1 MPKSEVDIK
10 PRSRD
15 VTDGLEKA
23 AARGMLRAVGMGD
36 DDFAKPQIG
45 VASSWNEI
53 TPCNLSL
60 DRLAKA
66 AKDGVFAAGG
76 YPMEFGT
83 ISVSDGIS
91 MGHEGMHFSL
101 VSREVIADSVET
113 VMQAERLDGSVL
125 LAGCDKSLPGML
137 MAAARLDLASVFL
150 YAGSILPGR
159 AKLSDGSERD
169 VTIIDAFEA
178 VGACSRGLMP
188 REDVDAI
195 ERAICPGEGACGGM
209 FTANTMASAAEAL
222 GMSLP
227 GSAAPPATD
236 RRRDGYAR
244 RSGMAVVELLRHGIT
259 ARDIMTKEAF
269 ENAIAV
275 VMAFGGSTNAVL
287 HLLAI
292 AYEANVKLTLADF
305 TRVGAKVPH
314 LADVKPF
321 GKHVMFDVDRIG
333 GVPVIMKSLL
343 DAGLLHGD
351 CLTVTGETVAENLRH
366 IAPPDPDGK
375 VLRAL
380 DNPIHPTGGITI
392 LHGSL
397 APEGAVVKSAGFDS
411 DVFEGTARVFERE
424 RAALD
429 ALEDGTIQAGDVVVI
444 RYEGP
449 KGGPGM
455 REMLAITGAIKGAGL
470 GKDVLLIT
478 DGRFSGGTTGLCV
491 GHIAPEAVDAG
502 PIAFLRD
509 GDKIRLDVP
518 NATLDVLVDPAEFA
532 SRQDGFHAATAALHH
547 RCAGQVRQAGRLG
560 SARRRLHLTLLAR
573 ACAKCHAPRR
583 VVPRKRGCPQAARTF
598 APRLTRCRTAR
609 RAPAGT
615 PRDDSSPARSAL
627 KDCAR
632 NPLWHR
638 GSATPRAGRP
648 GWPPRAH
655 RAPRCT
661 ARPAR
666 TGNAFRSHP
675 PSAGCGGRASR
686 RPRGHR
692 ESPPARRSARLRR
705 RRRAA
710 RPSTAG
716 RTGSPHAAPRTRCT
730 P

>member
-1 MPKSEVDIK
+1 MPSTDSAPAPDIK

-36 DDFAKPQIG
+36 EDFAKPQIG

-66 AKDGVFAAGG
+66 VKEGVFSAGG
-76 YPMEFGT
+76 YPLEFGT

-150 YAGSILPGR
+150 YAGSILPGV
-159 AKLSDGSERD
+159 AKLSDGSERE

-178 VGACSRGLMP
+178 VGACARGLMP

-209 FTANTMASAAEAL
+209 YTANTMASAAEAL

-236 RRRDGYAR
+236 RRRDGFAR
-244 RSGMAVVELLRHGIT
+244 RSGAAVVELLRRGIT
-259 ARDIMTKEAF
+259 ARDILTKEAF

-292 AYEANVKLTLADF
+292 AHEAEVALTLDDF
-305 TRVGAKVPH
+305 SRIGSKVPH

-321 GKHVMFDVDRIG
+321 GRHVMSHVDHIG
-333 GVPVIMKSLL
+333 GVPVMMKALL
-343 DAGLLHGD
+343 DAGLLRGD
-351 CLTVTGETVAENLRH
+351 CLTVTGATVAENLAE

-375 VLRAL
+375 VLRAMS
-380 DNPIHPTGGITI
+380 NPIHPTGGITI
-392 LHGSL
+392 LRGSL

-411 DVFEGTARVFERE
+411 DVFEGTARVFDGE

-429 ALEDGTIQAGDVVVI
+429 ALEDGTITKGDAVVI

-470 GKDVLLIT
+470 GKDVLLLT

-509 GDKIRLDVP
+509 GDRIRLDV
-518 NATLDVLVDPAEFA
+518 ADRVLDVLADPAEF
-532 SRQDGFHAATAALHH
+532 D
-547 RCAGQVRQAGRLG
+547 
-560 SARRRLHLTLLAR
+560 
-573 ACAKCHAPRR
+573 
-583 VVPRKRGCPQAARTF
+583 
-598 APRLTRCRTAR
+598 
-609 RAPAGT
+609 
-615 PRDDSSPARSAL
+615 
-627 KDCAR
+627 
-632 NPLWHR
+632 
-638 GSATPRAGRP
+638 
-648 GWPPRAH
+648 
-655 RAPRCT
+655 
-661 ARPAR
+661 
-666 TGNAFRSHP
+666 
-675 PSAGCGGRASR
+675 SR
-686 RPRGHR
+686 RKGFTPPEPRYKTGVLAKYVKLV
-692 ESPPARRSARLRR
+692 SSA
-705 RRRAA
+705 AIGA
-710 RPSTAG
+710 VCG
-716 RTGSPHAAPRTRCT
+716 
-730 P
+730 